1 MAFWRKLAV
10 KKITG
15 KGQGQSKKGKKKE
28 KITLWTG
35 K

>member
-15 KGQGQSKKGKKKE
+15 KGQGQQKKGKKK
-28 KITLWTG
+28 KRR
-35 K
+35 